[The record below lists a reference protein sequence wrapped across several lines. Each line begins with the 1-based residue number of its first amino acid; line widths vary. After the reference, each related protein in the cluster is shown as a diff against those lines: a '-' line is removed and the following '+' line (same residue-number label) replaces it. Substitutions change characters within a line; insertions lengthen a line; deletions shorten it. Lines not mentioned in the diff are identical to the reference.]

1 MPVTI
6 DPTQFIPT
14 QRAEL
19 KEQINNILDAY
30 MKELFN
36 DYIVDEIRII
46 AAAAN
51 MPKHFIAGVKFVKT
65 GRNEGEIINTWGS
78 QEEPLAKWFN
88 YGTSQHWIE
97 PLDPDGVLAF
107 PAVSGRNASA
117 IFFQGGA
124 KEGDTMFS
132 KGHYVSGVPRT
143 EVMEIGYRIGSK
155 RLAVEAGKIV
165 DKELENNNGSS

>member
-14 QRAEL
+14 QREDL
-19 KEQINNILDAY
+19 RNQINNILDAY
-30 MKELFN
+30 MEDLFN

-51 MPKHFIAGVKFVKT
+51 MPKHFIAGIKFVKT
-65 GRNEGEIINTWGS
+65 GKNKGEIINTWGTKK
-78 QEEPLAKWFN
+78 EPLAVWFN
-88 YGTSQHWIE
+88 YGTSMHWIE

-107 PAVSGRNASA
+107 PATGGRNASA
-117 IFFQGGA
+117 IFFQGGQQD
-124 KEGDTMFS
+124 GDTMFS

-143 EVMEIGYRIGSK
+143 EVMEVGYKVGSK
-155 RLAVEAGKIV
+155 RLAEEAGKII
-165 DKELENNNGSS
+165 DRELNREDG

>member
-6 DPTQFIPT
+6 DPNQFIPT
-14 QRAEL
+14 QKEEL
-19 KEQINNILDAY
+19 KEQINSILDAN
-30 MKELFN
+30 MEDLFN

-107 PAVSGRNASA
+107 PATGGRNPSA
-117 IFFQGGA
+117 IFFQGGQ
-124 KEGDTMFS
+124 KEGDTLFS

-143 EVMEIGYRIGSK
+143 EVMEIGYKIGSK

-165 DKELENNNGSS
+165 EKELENNNG